1 MNKIEILEIVRIA
14 REAGT
19 LIMEVYAKSEGIVID
34 RKADNSPLTE
44 ADTLANAHIVKEL
57 KRLYPTIP
65 IISEEEKL
73 RPYAERKEWETCWE
87 VDPLDGTKEFINRNG
102 EFTVNIAL
110 LKNGKPVAG
119 VIYAPVPE
127 LTAWAEESQGA
138 WQTKGEKNWRAF
150 QQGSSKPTRLQSRI
164 PAPGEKIKILASRSH
179 GSPEMQTYLGRF
191 TDPEI
196 RNAGSSLKFLLI
208 ASGEAHL
215 YPRLAPTM
223 EWDTSAGQAI
233 LSEAGGEILVEPE
246 EVTLR
251 YNRENLL
258 NPHFIAYAAG
268 LKKVLKNYI
277 KA

>member
-1 MNKIEILEIVRIA
+1 MKQIDILEIVRIA
-14 REAGT
+14 REAGA
-19 LIMEVYAKSEGIVID
+19 LIMEVYARSEGIVID
-34 RKADNSPLTE
+34 RKADDSPLTE
-44 ADTLANAHIVKEL
+44 ADTLANAHIVAEL
-57 KRLYPTIP
+57 TRLYPSIP

-73 RPYAERKEWETCWE
+73 RPYSERKDWEVCWQ

-110 LKNGKPVAG
+110 LQDGQSVAG

-127 LTAWAEESQGA
+127 LTAWAQAGQGA
-138 WQTKGEKNWRAF
+138 WSISGVENWTGF
-150 QQGSSKPTRLQSRI
+150 QAGSVAPTPLRSRV
-164 PAPGEKIKILASRSH
+164 PAPGEKIRILASRSH
-179 GSPEMQTYLGRF
+179 GSPEMQTYLAQF
-191 TDPEI
+191 ADPEI
-196 RNAGSSLKFLLI
+196 RNAGSSLKFLLV

-233 LSEAGGEILVEPE
+233 LSEAGGEILVEPGE
-246 EVTLR
+246 APLL
-251 YNRENLL
+251 YNREDLL

-268 LKKVLKNYI
+268 LRAVLKDYF